1 MDAKTE
7 ERLAVSVVLDL
18 VGVYLRAQK
27 KGGHAM
33 RSKAKEL
40 KEKMKQRR
48 NTKATLKD
56 ITLLLRCREKDNFDP
71 MQQTKLY
78 QNHGGEYCEYLEMI

>member
-7 ERLAVSVVLDL
+7 ERLAVS
-18 VGVYLRAQK
+18 
-27 KGGHAM
+27 
-33 RSKAKEL
+33 KAREL

-56 ITLLLRCREKDNFDP
+56 IALLLICKKKDNFDP
-71 MQQTKLY
+71 MQETKLY
-78 QNHGGEYCEYLEMI
+78 QNHSAEYCEYLEMI